1 MSATVFDSVLFKARE
16 NIFWFRYYKG
26 ILCASKM
33 PQYQIEQIEKSGSV
47 LLSFCNLWSIG
58 N

>member
-1 MSATVFDSVLFKARE
+1 MTVTVFDSVLFKARE

-26 ILCASKM
+26 ILCTSKM

-47 LLSFCNLWSIG
+47 LLSFCNL
-58 N
+58 